1 MFEINS
7 KHYII
12 NCYNVT
18 TQYFF
23 FNFLEFLFMKRNY
36 SPCINLCKFSGK
48 KEWCL
53 GCGRTRQECREWK
66 VMKTYKRILLNKKLL
81 RRMLQI
87 SNNT

>member
-1 MFEINS
+1 MFDVILIIILLMLFCNNLIF
-7 KHYII
+7 YI
-12 NCYNVT
+12 T
-18 TQYFF
+18 LFF
-23 FNFLEFLFMKRNY
+23 GIFFMKRND